1 MLANILITA
10 QEAFSKNI
18 PCFIANNDYTRAI
31 SAVGALPIAPLNA
44 LYPEDYLFADG
55 LLLTGGP
62 DIHCGRYGEV
72 YQDPTEVFKLSLSRE
87 AFEFELCRL
96 FLEAKKPIFG
106 IGRGMQLINVA
117 LGGTLCRDVPGH
129 QGTNHN
135 VTVMQEA
142 RLFSYLQNEETVN
155 SFHHQAIKTL
165 GEGLVIAAVAGETI
179 EAIEHRNLPVFG
191 VQWHPELPE
200 QDLRLFS
207 YFGQL
212 CMEGKQ

>member
-1 MLANILITA
+1 MPVNILITA
-10 QEAFSKNI
+10 QEDFSRNL

-31 SAVGALPIAPLNA
+31 SAAGALPIAPLNA
-44 LYPEDYLFADG
+44 LSPEDYLFADG

-72 YQDPTEVFKLSLSRE
+72 YQDPSAVNALSLSRE

-117 LGGTLCRDVPGH
+117 LGGTLCRDVPLH
-129 QGTNHN
+129 QDTSHN
-135 VTVMQEA
+135 VTVAPNTRMSRHLRE
-142 RLFSYLQNEETVN
+142 EETVN
-155 SFHHQAIKTL
+155 SFHHQAINTL
-165 GEGLVIAAVAGETI
+165 GEGLIIAAVAGETI
-179 EAIEHRNLPVFG
+179 EAIEHQTLPVFG

-207 YFGQL
+207 YFADL
-212 CMEGKQ
+212 CKEGKQ